1 MTTEATP
8 PHVREA
14 ESPPEAPKV
23 STTPLSVATFGRLNI
38 VVFRQIEGERSGIFL
53 NIRSSNGGDPT
64 AIPLAD
70 IPALVMMLEEIA
82 KPAIAVR
89 SFATPAAP
97 VAAPPPPPA
106 SKPKSRKR

>member
-1 MTTEATP
+1 MTDQPA
-8 PHVREA
+8 
-14 ESPPEAPKV
+14 SPAPETAKV
-23 STTPLSVATFGRLNI
+23 STVPLSVATFGRLNI

-82 KPAIAVR
+82 KPAIHVR
-89 SFATPAAP
+89 SFAPPPETPAAP
-97 VAAPPPPPA
+97 APQA
-106 SKPKSRKR
+106 PKAPKRKK